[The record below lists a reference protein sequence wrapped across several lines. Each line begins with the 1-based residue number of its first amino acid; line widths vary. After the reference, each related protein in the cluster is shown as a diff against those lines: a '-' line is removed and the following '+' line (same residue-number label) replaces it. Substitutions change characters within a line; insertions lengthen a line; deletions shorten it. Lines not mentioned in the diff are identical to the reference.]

1 MAQESVKATG
11 LKSALQAFAASPRYA
26 VLKNLQV
33 GRLLPEECEFNG
45 PLSEL
50 TLESLVE
57 LGSARI
63 VGSSTLTL
71 RQEAT
76 LIQLLNSLTTE
87 EEDLAVFREAAPHG
101 QEAETREAQG
111 ARSTFGSVQLE
122 LMLRQRLEAV
132 CNHERYESIRRRT
145 LGEYWDSRWTPAPFE
160 QALRLEQL
168 AKMDLTVLFKKRSVD
183 DNRVY
188 LICCALE
195 RAYNSL
201 SLPVI
206 DAAVS
211 TPPGATNLESG
222 LLPTSGDPSLWRLAD
237 LRMSSAKK
245 AIVELIAITAERPQ
259 DEATQGLVKAVMGS
273 FSPED
278 FISMVCED
286 TVSQALLIRARELV
300 EQTVQ
305 ADRRQL
311 IAVLLQGP
319 GVHSS
324 SVARM
329 LSASP
334 NSQGAVI
341 ELLAVLVARGL
352 GAQSVRY
359 KDEVCEGFWTLNVD
373 LVAHLIAEAQRA
385 PKKSTRTQTEET
397 QSPSLDP
404 ILLDWIRVQAGLR
417 SAGKRCPRTKRK

>member
-1 MAQESVKATG
+1 MAQESVKAMG

-33 GRLLPEECEFNG
+33 GRLLPEECEFSG
-45 PLSEL
+45 PLCDL

-63 VGSSTLTL
+63 AGSSALTL

-76 LIQLLNSLTTE
+76 LIQLLHSLTTE
-87 EEDLAVFREAAPHG
+87 EEELSSSPEVAPQLHEAD
-101 QEAETREAQG
+101 TRDTQG
-111 ARSTFGSVQLE
+111 TRPTFGSVQLE
-122 LMLRQRLEAV
+122 IMLRQRLEAV
-132 CNHERYESIRRRT
+132 CHHERYESIRRRT
-145 LGEYWDSRWTPAPFE
+145 LGEYWDARWTPAPFE

-201 SLPVI
+201 SIPAI

-211 TPPGATNLESG
+211 TPSERASLDSRLQPLVA
-222 LLPTSGDPSLWRLAD
+222 PSQWRLGD
-237 LRMSSAKK
+237 LRIGSAKK
-245 AIVELIAITAERPQ
+245 AIIELIALTAEHPQ
-259 DEATQGLVKAVMGS
+259 DEDTQRLVNAVMGS
-273 FSPED
+273 FSPEE
-278 FISMVCED
+278 FISLVCDE
-286 TVSQALLIRARELV
+286 TVSPDLLTRARDLV
-300 EQTVQ
+300 ELTVA

-319 GVHSS
+319 GVHSG

-329 LSASP
+329 LSGSP
-334 NSQGAVI
+334 GIQGAVI

-352 GAQSVRY
+352 GAQAVRHRG
-359 KDEVCEGFWTLNVD
+359 DVCEGFWTLNVD

-385 PKKSTRTQTEET
+385 PKKVSRTQTEDQ

-417 SAGKRCPRTKRK
+417 SAGKRCPKTKRK